1 LLEQLR
7 QEQKEQ
13 LVQLQ
18 QQQQQEQQAKQA
30 SSSVPGRD
38 AQTGG
43 SDRGVGGGGGA
54 KAVVVECRYL
64 VPDTNVLMHRWGTS
78 REHVRLK
85 RDI

>member
-1 LLEQLR
+1 
-7 QEQKEQ
+7 
-13 LVQLQ
+13 
-18 QQQQQEQQAKQA
+18 
-30 SSSVPGRD
+30 VPGRD